1 MIAEH
6 TPDALPAWR
15 ALLTA
20 LGEPAWLVCAQRGVV
35 LAINAEAL
43 ALLAMTEAA
52 VLDQPAD
59 GLIATPE
66 DMAFWDEAAQ
76 GSPPPLLSD
85 TVLVDARGT
94 LVPVTRRIRRLAPA
108 AAADAPYLVTLYDR
122 SAQQRETDEREL
134 LLSELQATL
143 ESTADGILVTDLAG
157 HIRAFNRRFAQIWSL
172 PETLLTQRQD
182 DAVYDWMRR
191 SVVDPDAYTRR
202 LAVISE
208 ATLTQASERFIC
220 TRGG

>member
-1 MIAEH
+1 MCWKSWRHEPARLGRGAARTSRGTQVIAERI
-6 TPDALPAWR
+6 PDALPAWR
-15 ALLTA
+15 AVLAA
-20 LGEPAWLVCAQRGVV
+20 LGEPAWLVCARRGVV

-43 ALLAMTEAA
+43 TLLAMTEAA

-66 DMAFWDEAAQ
+66 DMAFWDEAAH

-85 TVLVDARGT
+85 TVLVDARGS

-108 AAADAPYLVTLYDR
+108 AVADASPYLVTLHDR

-172 PETLLTQRQD
+172 PEALLTDRK
-182 DAVYDWMRR
+182 
-191 SVVDPDAYTRR
+191 SVV
-202 LAVISE
+202 
-208 ATLTQASERFIC
+208 
-220 TRGG
+220 